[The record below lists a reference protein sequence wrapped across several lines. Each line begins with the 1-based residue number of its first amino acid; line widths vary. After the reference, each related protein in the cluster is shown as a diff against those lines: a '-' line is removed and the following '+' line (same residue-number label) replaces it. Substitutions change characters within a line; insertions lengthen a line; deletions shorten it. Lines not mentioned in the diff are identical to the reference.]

1 MGLYSLICFPQA
13 NDLYGNENA
22 YPNRDGCDNT
32 MIGKHLRFESCC
44 AGTLTQ
50 RTASFAVILHERC
63 SN

>member
-1 MGLYSLICFPQA
+1 MGLYSLICFSQV

-22 YPNRDGCDNT
+22 YPNRDNT
-32 MIGKHLRFESCC
+32 MIGKYLRFESCC